1 MVGPTRWSASLVIAG
16 LFERRPSRAPALSRE
31 LGIAV
36 HGHTR
41 VY

>member
-16 LFERRPSRAPALSRE
+16 LFERQPLSST

-36 HGHTR
+36 HGYTR